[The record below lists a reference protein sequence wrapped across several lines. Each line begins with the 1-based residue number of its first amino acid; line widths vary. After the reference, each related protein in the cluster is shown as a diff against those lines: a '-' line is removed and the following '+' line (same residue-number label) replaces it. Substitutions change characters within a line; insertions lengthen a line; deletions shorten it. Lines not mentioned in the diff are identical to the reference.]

1 VAELTPP
8 VTADSEVDQL
18 PEPALV
24 LNADGVVTHWNT
36 EAAGLTGVDAATAVG
51 THAQEFADV
60 DDGEELVT
68 ATALREG
75 RSVRETEGRSVRETE
90 GRSGQRPTGDQ
101 WHTHDVAGL
110 LYDHEGN
117 IADSFE
123 ADTEE
128 IAAMV
133 DEIVTQ
139 AERVT
144 TRTDD
149 LATANQ
155 QQTGIETEISTLTRN

>member
-1 VAELTPP
+1 MAELTPP

-75 RSVRETEGRSVRETE
+75 RSVRETEGRS
-90 GRSGQRPTGDQ
+90 GQRPTGDQ
-101 WHTHDVAGL
+101 WHTHDFAGL

-123 ADTEE
+123 AATEE

-139 AERVT
+139 AERVA